1 VLCPVPDGPDGF
13 ATRRNRLISKKLAA
27 ALSVA
32 ALATAGSAV
41 FAGGADAAAS
51 QGANGVVYG
60 TPDASST
67 ASYSTANNS
76 WTLDSPS
83 SSGASAQVDLVKPA
97 QLTSAS
103 PAPTFTA
110 STEAAGDPRWVI
122 EFHNGDYLFG
132 YGTSGSNESVST
144 WVLEPQGKTEPSWSA
159 AMADVN
165 AGGADNSVTAAFIV
179 MDSGSPDV
187 STTLTNVTYNGEA
200 VVPASSSTTVSTVG
214 EIANANSGKC
224 LDVTG
229 AAFTDGTKLQQWT
242 CGAKSPDGVVG
253 GDQQF
258 QVVTKDVNGTETG
271 YLEAVSETGGVL
283 YVEAT
288 GAGQQ
293 LQLTSSRSAA
303 TDMLKSGPY
312 YTFPEATGST
322 TSAPLVMDVAGAS
335 TANGGSVIGY
345 AEHGATNQQWSLP

>member
-1 VLCPVPDGPDGF
+1 VLYPVTDGPDGF

-51 QGANGVVYG
+51 QGANGVIYG
-60 TPDASST
+60 TGGTPQALYDPET
-67 ASYSTANNS
+67 NS
-76 WTLDSPS
+76 WTLESPT

-97 QLTSAS
+97 APLAADAPSFNAS
-103 PAPTFTA
+103 NVGG
-110 STEAAGDPRWVI
+110 GDPRWVI
-122 EFHNGDYLFG
+122 EFHNGCYLFG
-132 YGTSGSNESVST
+132 TPTAAGSTTFTWAENPGGNQSTDWKTALAWAQSCGTDD
-144 WVLEPQGKTEPSWSA
+144 Q
-159 AMADVN
+159 
-165 AGGADNSVTAAFIV
+165 VTAAFIV
-179 MDSGSPDV
+179 DDTGANFTQ
-187 STTLTNVTYNGEA
+187 TTLRNVTYNGEA

-229 AAFTDGTKLQQWT
+229 GAFSDGTKLQQWT

-283 YVEAT
+283 YVEAI

-322 TSAPLVMDVAGAS
+322 TAAPLVMDVAGAS

-345 AEHGATNQQWSLP
+345 AEHDTTNQQWSLP

>member
-1 VLCPVPDGPDGF
+1 M
-13 ATRRNRLISKKLAA
+13 ISKKLAA

-32 ALATAGSAV
+32 ALAAAGSAV

-51 QGANGVVYG
+51 QGANGVTYG
-60 TPDASST
+60 TGGTPQAT
-67 ASYSTANNS
+67 YSTANSS
-76 WTLDSPS
+76 WTLASPT
-83 SSGASAQVDLVKPA
+83 SSGASAQVDLVRPA
-97 QLTSAS
+97 QPSTTT
-103 PAPTFTA
+103 APTMTA
-110 STEAAGDPRWVI
+110 TNYGGGDPRLVL
-122 EFHNGDYLFG
+122 EFHNGQYLFG
-132 YGTSGSNESVST
+132 YPTGTNGALSWTDEPGGTAEAT
-144 WVLEPQGKTEPSWSA
+144 WGDALA
-159 AMADVN
+159 AVN
-165 AGGADNSVTAAFIV
+165 AGGTDNSLTAAFV
-179 MDSGSPDV
+179 VQDAGSTA
-187 STTLTNVTYNGEA
+187 TTVITDLTYNGEA

-214 EIANANSGKC
+214 EISNGNSGKC

-229 AAFTDGTKLQQWT
+229 GAFTAGTKLQQWT

-258 QVVTKDVNGTETG
+258 QVVTKDVNGAETG
-271 YLEAVSETGGVL
+271 YLEAITETGGVL
-283 YVEAT
+283 YVEAP

-335 TANGGSVIGY
+335 TANGGSVIAY